1 MFAQTLQERVCEF
14 QARLRSEDAAKR
26 LLLQSLQTH
35 DHQLNQEHSSINQ
48 ELPSV
53 HQEHLSIYQEPHEH
67 PTQQSSQLSQAVSP
81 TGERHKNV

>member
-14 QARLRSEDAAKR
+14 QARLRSEDTAKR
-26 LLLQSLQTH
+26 LQLQSLQTQ
-35 DHQLNQEHSSINQ
+35 DHQLNQ